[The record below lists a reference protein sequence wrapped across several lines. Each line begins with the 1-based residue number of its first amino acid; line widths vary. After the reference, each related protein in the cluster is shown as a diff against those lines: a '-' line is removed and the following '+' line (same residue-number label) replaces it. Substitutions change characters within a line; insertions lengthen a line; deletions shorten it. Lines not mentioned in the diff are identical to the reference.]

1 VSLDLDLEEPKMN
14 QRTIAS
20 VRPGEQDRCVRTLVD
35 AFADDP
41 VARWLFP
48 QSNRYVEHF
57 PRLVNA
63 FAQVAVSRGTAWE
76 IDGFAGTAVWL
87 APGSEPDEM
96 ALAEAVGEGVSVPHQ
111 PRVFALLERMAEAHP
126 QGPHWYLPLIGVEPR
141 RRGLGYGSEL
151 LAEVARICDREDLPA
166 YLEAT
171 SPGNVA
177 LYRRHGFR
185 PLGALQVGDSPPLVR
200 MERPPRS
207 VSG

>member
-1 VSLDLDLEEPKMN
+1 VC
-14 QRTIAS
+14 
-20 VRPGEQDRCVRTLVD
+20 PGEQDRCVDTLVD

-48 QSNRYVEHF
+48 QSNQYLEHF
-57 PRLVNA
+57 PKLVNA
-63 FAQVAVSRGTAWE
+63 FAEVAVSRGTAWE
-76 IDGFAGTAVWL
+76 IDGFSGTAVWL
-87 APGSEPDEM
+87 APGSEPDEV
-96 ALAEAVGEGVSVPHQ
+96 ALAEAVGEGVPVDRQ
-111 PRVFALLERMAEAHP
+111 PGVFELLGRMAEAHP
-126 QGPHWYLPLIGVEPR
+126 QGAHWYLPLIGVEPR
-141 RRGLGYGSEL
+141 RQGLGYGSAL
-151 LAEVARICDREDLPA
+151 LAEVARICDRDGLPA

-185 PLGALQVGDSPPLVR
+185 PLGSLQAADSPPLVR